1 MEISTLDVNVIWEQS
16 LAKLQSEI
24 SPAAYQTWFKGTF
37 IDAIDHE
44 GMVYLGTPNEFVK
57 EWLSTKFQ
65 KTLLRI
71 LREIND
77 SIRSIEFIV
86 SRKNPI
92 TDKQKIEKKPSSSSP
107 RPDSGNNELP
117 ISDLY
122 VNKLSNLNTRYTFDN
137 YILGTF
143 NEIAYHTAVATVNE
157 PGKYNPLFIFGPT
170 GIGKTHLIQA
180 TGNAFREKHP
190 ELSVFYTSSDK
201 FITDII
207 NSFVNPNITNSI
219 NNLKNRYTKYDV
231 FIVDDIQ
238 FVGGKEKVQE
248 ILFNIFNELH
258 NEGKQIIFSSDK
270 HPSLLQGF
278 ESRMTSRFQQGMTVD
293 VSLPDYESR
302 YVIIKRK
309 AEKEGVHLTDE
320 IISSIA
326 MSLEGNI
333 RELEGMCNLVITTM
347 KTRPEVVTPAFVLNL
362 LKNSQKARKSVSIED
377 IVKIV
382 ASYYNQTPEE
392 LFDKTRRK
400 EVVHV
405 RQVAMYILR
414 EDYNISF
421 PNIGKEFGGRD
432 HTTVIH
438 SVDKVKELT
447 THDQKMIQ
455 DIETIRGHLSTR

>member
-1 MEISTLDVNVIWEQS
+1 MEISSLDTQS
-16 LAKLQSEI
+16 LWEESLTKLQTEI
-24 SPAAYQTWFKGTF
+24 SPAAFQTWFKGTF
-37 IDAIDHE
+37 IDSVDHE
-44 GMVYLGTPNEFVK
+44 GTVYLGTPNEFVK
-57 EWLSTKFQ
+57 EWLATKFQ

-77 SIRSIEFIV
+77 SIRAIEFTV

-92 TDKQKIEKKPSSSSP
+92 TDKPKSEKKPIHQQL
-107 RPDSGNNELP
+107 GNELP

-309 AEKEGVHLTDE
+309 AEKEGVVLPEE
-320 IISSIA
+320 IISAIA
-326 MSLEGNI
+326 EALEGNI

-347 KTRPEVVTPAFVLNL
+347 KTRPEVVTPAFVGNL
-362 LKNSQKARKSVSIED
+362 LKNSQKAHKSVSIED

-382 ASYYNQTPEE
+382 ANYFNQSPEE

-438 SVDKVKELT
+438 SVEKVKDLSQNDAQMI
-447 THDQKMIQ
+447 HDL
-455 DIETIRGHLSTR
+455 ETIRGHLATR

>member
-1 MEISTLDVNVIWEQS
+1 MEISSLDTQTLWDQS
-16 LAKLQSEI
+16 LTKLQAEI
-24 SPAAYQTWFKGTF
+24 SPAAFQTWFKGTF
-37 IDAIDHE
+37 IESVDSE
-44 GMVYLGTPNEFVK
+44 GTVYLGTPNEFVK
-57 EWLSTKFQ
+57 EWLATKFQ

-77 SIRSIEFIV
+77 SIRAIEFTV
-86 SRKNPI
+86 SRKNPM
-92 TDKQKIEKKPSSSSP
+92 TDKPKVEKKVQQTTEQTA
-107 RPDSGNNELP
+107 NNELP

-143 NEIAYHTAVATVNE
+143 NEIAYHTAIATVNE

-170 GIGKTHLIQA
+170 GIGKTHLMQA

-293 VSLPDYESR
+293 VNLPDYESR

-309 AEKEGVHLTDE
+309 AEKEGVVLPEE
-320 IISSIA
+320 IISAIAVSI
-326 MSLEGNI
+326 EGNI
-333 RELEGMCNLVITTM
+333 RELEGMCNLIITTM
-347 KTRPEVVTPAFVLNL
+347 KTRPEVVTIGFVQNI
-362 LKNSQKARKSVSIED
+362 LKNTQKSHKSVSVED

-382 ASYYNQTPEE
+382 ANYFNQSPEE

-438 SVDKVKELT
+438 SVDKVKELSQS
-447 THDQKMIQ
+447 DSKMIQ
-455 DIETIRGHLSTR
+455 DLETIRGHLATR